1 MSETFHYHKLTYICI
16 YNMKNFLRISLCNCH
31 WLRIVLERGVKKI
44 SSTPIWDHSQILC
57 SSTGSWE
64 NFPGTTLLHIHVA
77 VYRTQADENQFQC
90 RNFISFTLLL
100 RESLVFHC
108 SSGFLHKA
116 VLGHLPT
123 KASSFCHSP
132 AVFHAVRRLLIH
144 SKRQLIAIN
153 LKFANTVLWD
163 FL

>member
-1 MSETFHYHKLTYICI
+1 MLHETCFEK
-16 YNMKNFLRISLCNCH
+16 F
-31 WLRIVLERGVKKI
+31 WLNT
-44 SSTPIWDHSQILC
+44 S
-57 SSTGSWE
+57 
-64 NFPGTTLLHIHVA
+64 
-77 VYRTQADENQFQC
+77 VYLTQADENQFQC

-100 RESLVFHC
+100 RESLIFHC

-153 LKFANTVLWD
+153 LKFANTVSCKSNHKPSH
-163 FL
+163 FLLQEQVL